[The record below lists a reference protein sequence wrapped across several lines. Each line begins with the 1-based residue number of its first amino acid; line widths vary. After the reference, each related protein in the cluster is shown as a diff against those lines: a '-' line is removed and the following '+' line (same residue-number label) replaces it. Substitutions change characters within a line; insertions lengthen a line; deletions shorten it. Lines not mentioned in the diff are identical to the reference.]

1 MINDNAS
8 TLEGTGALGGARPS
22 TLGQERPGL
31 KTFWGLAKEIVKR
44 PFYAV
49 YTRRLRSKIGAWRKP
64 QHLGII
70 MDGNRR
76 FARHAGFGR
85 VVDGHQKGA
94 DKLQEVLSWCLDV
107 DIPVVTVWCFSIENF
122 QRSAE
127 EVEDLLGLFED
138 KARQMADDEELHRRR
153 IRVRFIGRIE
163 LLPESLREEIRRLE
177 DATASYDQATLNIAM
192 AYGGREEIADAFR
205 SHVNDRLEAG
215 DGVDQILSELDVS
228 AIGSCLY
235 TSGQPEPDLIL
246 RTSGEVRLSG
256 FLMWQ
261 SAHSEF
267 YFCDSTWPSFRE
279 IDFLRALR
287 SYDDRQ
293 RRFGR

>member
-1 MINDNAS
+1 MSQES
-8 TLEGTGALGGARPS
+8 THAHAVTLPRPS
-22 TLGQERPGL
+22 LEASGDSRPWWL
-31 KTFWGLAKEIVKR
+31 WGLVKEAIKR
-44 PFYAV
+44 PFYDL
-49 YTRRLRSKIGAWRKP
+49 YTRRLRAKAADWQKP
-64 QHLGII
+64 DHLGVI

-76 FARHAGFGR
+76 FARQLGLSR
-85 VVDGHQKGA
+85 VVQGHHKGA
-94 DKLQEVLSWCLDV
+94 EKLQEVLAWCLEQ

-153 IRVRFIGRIE
+153 IRVRFIGRLE
-163 LLPESLREEIRRLE
+163 LLPESLRQEIRRVE
-177 DATASYDQATLNIAM
+177 EATGHYDQGTLNIAM
-192 AYGGREEIADAFR
+192 AYGGREEIADAFKD
-205 SHVNDRLEAG
+205 HVRDRLRRG
-215 DGVDQILSELDVS
+215 DAVDDILGELDVS
-228 AIGSCLY
+228 SISSCLY
-235 TSGQPEPDLIL
+235 TSGQPEPDLIV
-246 RTSGEVRLSG
+246 RTSGEIRLSG
-256 FLMWQ
+256 FLLWQ

-287 SYDDRQ
+287 AYDLRQ